1 MTALA
6 VEPRPSQNQLSR
18 ERVRRLLGVTEQKLR
33 SWESLNLV
41 KHCDAYTFADLAK
54 LRKISDISSK
64 RISPARLKKLIGM
77 VAIRERVED
86 PLSDLRIYANDYGDV
101 HIEVAGQTS
110 DAKSG
115 QILLD
120 FEAKPR
126 PSGTTMAF
134 PTAVAASNHDT
145 KKRHEAEDWFERA
158 LELEQSGATESE
170 VREAY
175 EKAITLDPESTGAL
189 VNLGTLFFN
198 ARQHAKAEKCYK
210 RAVEVDAGYAL
221 AHFNLGN
228 LYDERGDATKALHH
242 YSEALR
248 LNPSY
253 PDAHYNLAL
262 LFQNR
267 GQSMQAIPHWRAYL
281 KLDPR
286 SHWADI
292 ARRELGK
299 LKDAAIVK

>member
-1 MTALA
+1 MTAHA

-18 ERVRRLLGVTEQKLR
+18 ERVRRLLGVSEQKLR

-41 KHCDAYTFADLAK
+41 KRCDVYTFADLAR
-54 LRKISDISSK
+54 LRKISDISNK
-64 RISPARLKKLIGM
+64 RISAARLKKLIHV
-77 VAIRERVED
+77 VAVREQVED
-86 PLSDLRIYANDYGDV
+86 PLKDLKIYANDYGDV
-101 HIEVAGQTS
+101 HIEVEGQTS
-110 DAKSG
+110 VAKSG

-134 PTAVAASNHDT
+134 PTVVAASNQDT
-145 KKRHEAEDWFERA
+145 KKRREAEDWFERG
-158 LELEQSGATESE
+158 LELEQSGAPESE
-170 VREAY
+170 VRAAY
-175 EKAITLDPESTGAL
+175 EKAISLDPQSTGAL
-189 VNLGTLFFN
+189 VNLGTIFFN
-198 ARQHAKAEKCYK
+198 ARQLAKAEKCYK

-228 LYDERGDATKALHH
+228 LYDERGDVPKALHH
-242 YSEALR
+242 YHEALR

-262 LFQNR
+262 LLQNR
-267 GQSMQAIPHWRAYL
+267 GDSMQALPHWRAYL

-286 SHWADI
+286 SQWADI
-292 ARRELGK
+292 ARREMAK
-299 LKDAAIVK
+299 LKSAAIVK

>member
-1 MTALA
+1 VTALA
-6 VEPRPSQNQLSR
+6 VELRPSQNQLSR

-41 KHCDAYTFADLAK
+41 KRCDAYTFADLAK

-64 RISPARLKKLIGM
+64 RISSARLKKLM
-77 VAIRERVED
+77 NVVALREGVED
-86 PLSDLRIYANDYGDV
+86 PLSEFRISATDYGDV
-101 HIEVAGQTS
+101 YLEVAGQTS

-120 FEAKPR
+120 FDAKPR

-134 PTAVAASNHDT
+134 PTTVSASNQDT
-145 KKRHEAEDWFERA
+145 KKRHEAEQWFERG
-158 LELEQSGATESE
+158 LVLEQSGAAEAE
-170 VREAY
+170 VRAAY
-175 EKAITLDPESTGAL
+175 EKAIALDPQSTGAL

-210 RAVEVDAGYAL
+210 RAVEVDPAYAL

-228 LYDERGDATKALHH
+228 LYDERGDTKALHH
-242 YSEALR
+242 YTEALR
-248 LNPSY
+248 LNPGY

-262 LFQNR
+262 LFQSR
-267 GQSMQAIPHWRAYL
+267 GQSMQAVPHWRAYL